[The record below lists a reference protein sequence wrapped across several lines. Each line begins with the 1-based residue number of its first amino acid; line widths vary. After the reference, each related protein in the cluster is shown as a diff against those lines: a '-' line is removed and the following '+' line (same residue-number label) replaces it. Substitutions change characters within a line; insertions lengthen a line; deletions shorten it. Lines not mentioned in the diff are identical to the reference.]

1 MKKVISFLLIIV
13 MLFVGVVDSTVFTY
27 ATNTVTIGDYI
38 LNPDVNFTPEDD
50 KEAQLWKYT
59 GSDTVLDIPEYIG
72 EYKITSVYGYIVSR
86 SYNPSLHI
94 EQINLPATVVDVDDA
109 EHYPFHLC
117 KDCSAINV
125 DENNPVFSSENGIL
139 YSKDFSRLIRVPCG
153 YPGTTFMVKDG
164 VKTIGK
170 SAMSDCRFTE
180 IEFSNTILSIE
191 SDFMEHSQ
199 VEELYFPDSL
209 QQISSLAFHN
219 NSKTKFVYFGK
230 NVKIDKGF
238 TQYDQKFSSDT
249 YGIIREFAV
258 SGNNPYLSVQDGIL
272 FNKDYSELICFPR
285 GKEFDTFVVP
295 NNVKRLA
302 DNAFSGTVLTTL
314 NTNNVEIIGRNTID
328 SNTIKHYILGEGL
341 KSIGIGGAFFAYQ
354 TKTWTFLSRDCEISV
369 YAYSGEKRT
378 VYGYY
383 DSSIH
388 QYYITKQVWH
398 DIIDFVLLDEAP
410 EQGFKYTDL
419 TNDTVRIDSYTGFD
433 TALEVPAYIDG
444 KKVVEIGAYAFRGN
458 TSITTLT
465 LPQTIERIGSHAF
478 DDLTKVTTLTI
489 PASVKKMDS
498 YALSGMSAL
507 TKLYVNSFSCIIG
520 ENAFP
525 DVRIFA
531 CSGSTAESYAG
542 NNKLS
547 FVSVG
552 HQFVSEEIENE
563 KLKKTCTLCGY
574 TEVVNNPNA
583 QHSYV
588 PEVIAP
594 TCTQEGYTVFTCS
607 VCGDFYTGDYR
618 AALGHEPFE
627 IKATAP
633 TCQVEGKTAGSQCAR
648 CHLILKEQEPIAVL
662 PHEYDG
668 GKITTAPTCITK
680 GIKTFTCRNCDASY
694 TEEVPLI
701 AHHYEKSVK
710 EPTCTEGGYTI
721 FTCSYCHDTYRGEE
735 TAMSA
740 HVPQV
745 IPAVAATCT
754 SEGSTEGSRCA
765 VCELILKAPQKTD
778 KLPHQYNAGVVTK
791 KATCQAAGTMT
802 YSCKNCEASYEKTIA
817 KIDHIYGNV
826 VKKAASFSQNGVV
839 NNECSMC
846 HALRKSTV
854 IKALKSVTLTNAVF
868 TYTGGKL
875 AAPKVI
881 VSDSAG
887 KTVATSQYTL
897 TYIARAN
904 GKAVSNISA
913 IGQYKV
919 QVKFK
924 KAYSGVKELYFTV
937 KPRAVVQ
944 YTPLTAKKAVS
955 ARWRKDTSATG
966 YQVVIAANKAFTVGK
981 KTITLNKNGI
991 AAQKFTGLKSGKI
1004 YYIKIR
1010 AYKRITV
1017 DGKSV
1022 NIFSSYS
1029 PVKAVK
1035 CK

>member
-13 MLFVGVVDSTVFTY
+13 MLFVGVVDSTFFTY

-38 LNPDVNFTPEDD
+38 LNLDVNFTPEDD

-72 EYKITSVYGYIVSR
+72 EYKITSVFYWVVQEKS
-86 SYNPSLHI
+86 NKKLHV
-94 EQINLPATVVDVDDA
+94 EQIRIPKTVV
-109 EHYPFHLC
+109 
-117 KDCSAINV
+117 NV
-125 DENNPVFSSENGIL
+125 DEDTNEPFSLCVDCTAFFVDEENPAYSSENGIL
-139 YSKDFSRLIRVPCG
+139 YSKDFTKLICVPCA
-153 YPGTTFMVKDG
+153 YPGKKLVIRDG
-164 VKTIGK
+164 VQVIGRG
-170 SAMSDCRFTE
+170 SLSDCHFTD
-180 IEFSNTILSIE
+180 IEFPNTLLSIE
-191 SDFMEHSQ
+191 DKFMEHSQ
-199 VEELYFPDSL
+199 VQELYFPDSL
-209 QQISSLAFHN
+209 ERISQLAFYYN
-219 NSKTKFVYFGK
+219 YKTKFVHFGA
-230 NVKIDKGF
+230 NTKIDSGF
-238 TQYDQKFSSDT
+238 WLIQSVEEYS
-249 YGIIREFAV
+249 V
-258 SGNNPYLSVQDGIL
+258 SGNNPYLSVKDGVL
-272 FNKDYSELICFPR
+272 FNKDKSVIIAYPPA
-285 GKEFDTFVVP
+285 KETDTYVIP
-295 NNVKRLA
+295 ESVKTIA
-302 DNAFSGTVLTTL
+302 PSAFYNCNITTL
-314 NTNNVEIIGRNTID
+314 HTNAVESIESESLNGSKAKFLIF
-328 SNTIKHYILGEGL
+328 GEKM
-341 KSIGIGGAFFAYQ
+341 KSLVVGSGFFNAEAR
-354 TKTWTFLSRDCEISV
+354 TFLSKDCVITSI
-369 YAYSGEKRT
+369 AFTGTKKT
-378 VYGYY
+378 IYGYY
-383 DSSIH
+383 GSTAYQFFYVNEAKRPYFNFI
-388 QYYITKQVWH
+388 
-398 DIIDFVLLDEAP
+398 LLDEEP
-410 EQGFKYTDL
+410 EQGFRYTDL
-419 TNDTVRIDSYTGFD
+419 TNDTVRIDSFTGFD
-433 TALEVPAYIDG
+433 TALEVPGYIDG

-465 LPQTIERIGSHAF
+465 LPSTLEQIDSHAF

-507 TKLYVNSFSCIIG
+507 TKLYVNSFSCEIG

-525 DVRIFA
+525 SARVFA

-542 NNKLS
+542 NNNLS

-588 PEVIAP
+588 AEVIAP
-594 TCTQEGYTVFTCS
+594 TCTQDGYTVFTCS
-607 VCGDFYTGDYR
+607 VCGDTYTSEYK

-680 GIKTFTCRNCDASY
+680 GVKTFTCRNCDASY
-694 TEEVPLI
+694 TEAVDYA
-701 AHHYEKSVK
+701 AHQYEKSVK
-710 EPTCTEGGYTI
+710 APTCTEGGYTTY
-721 FTCSYCHDTYRGEE
+721 TCSFCHNTYRGEE
-735 TAMSA
+735 TAMTA
-740 HVPQV
+740 HTPEV
-745 IPAVAATCT
+745 IVAVAATCT
-754 SEGSTEGSRCA
+754 SEGSTKGSKCA
-765 VCELILKAPQKTD
+765 SCGLILEAPQKIE

-791 KATCQAAGTMT
+791 KATCQATGVLT
-802 YSCKNCEASYEKTIA
+802 YNCKNCTAYYETTIA

-826 VKKAASFSQNGVV
+826 VKKAATFSQNGVV

-854 IKALKSVTLTNAVF
+854 IKALKSIRLTGTVF

-875 AAPKVI
+875 TTPKVI
-881 VSDSAG
+881 VKDSAG
-887 KTVATSQYTL
+887 KTVAATQYTL
-897 TYIARAN
+897 TYISRAN
-904 GKAVSNISA
+904 SKAVSSISA

-924 KAYSGVKELYFTV
+924 NAYSGIKYLYFTV
-937 KPRAVVQ
+937 KPRGITQ
-944 YTPLTAKKAVS
+944 YTPVAGKKAVS
-955 ARWRKDTSATG
+955 ARWKKDTSATG
-966 YQVVIAANKAFTVGK
+966 YQVVIAANKAFTAGK
-981 KTITLNKNGI
+981 KVYTVNKNSI
-991 AAQKFTGLKSGKI
+991 AAQKITGLKSGKI

-1017 DGKSV
+1017 DGKNL
-1022 NIFSSYS
+1022 NIYSSYS
-1029 PVKAVK
+1029 TVKAVK

>member
-1 MKKVISFLLIIV
+1 MP
-13 MLFVGVVDSTVFTY
+13 DS
-27 ATNTVTIGDYI
+27 
-38 LNPDVNFTPEDD
+38 
-50 KEAQLWKYT
+50 
-59 GSDTVLDIPEYIG
+59 VL
-72 EYKITSVYGYIVSR
+72 K
-86 SYNPSLHI
+86 
-94 EQINLPATVVDVDDA
+94 
-109 EHYPFHLC
+109 
-117 KDCSAINV
+117 
-125 DENNPVFSSENGIL
+125 
-139 YSKDFSRLIRVPCG
+139 
-153 YPGTTFMVKDG
+153 
-164 VKTIGK
+164 IGK
-170 SAMSDCRFTE
+170 YAFFHSD
-180 IEFSNTILSIE
+180 I
-191 SDFMEHSQ
+191 
-199 VEELYFPDSL
+199 
-209 QQISSLAFHN
+209 
-219 NSKTKFVYFGK
+219 KTLV
-230 NVKIDKGF
+230 
-238 TQYDQKFSSDT
+238 
-249 YGIIREFAV
+249 A
-258 SGNNPYLSVQDGIL
+258 
-272 FNKDYSELICFPR
+272 
-285 GKEFDTFVVP
+285 
-295 NNVKRLA
+295 
-302 DNAFSGTVLTTL
+302 
-314 NTNNVEIIGRNTID
+314 NNVESVEANAFTIENTGQFK
-328 SNTIKHYILGEGL
+328 SVVFGENL
-341 KSIGIGGAFFAYQ
+341 KSIVIDGGLFGIVS
-354 TKTWTFLSRDCEISV
+354 WTFLSKDFLIKVS
-369 YAYSGEKRT
+369 SLPTTKKT

-383 DSSIH
+383 GSSA
-388 QYYITKQVWH
+388 YRLFYVDEAKRPYF
-398 DIIDFVLLDEAP
+398 DFVLLDEAP

-419 TNDTVRIDSYTGFD
+419 TNDTIRIDSFTGFD
-433 TALEVPAYIDG
+433 TALEVPGYIDG

-465 LPQTIERIGSHAF
+465 LPSTLEQIDSHAF

-507 TKLYVNSFSCIIG
+507 TKLYVNSFSCEIG

-525 DVRIFA
+525 SARVFA

-542 NNKLS
+542 NNNLS

-588 PEVIAP
+588 AEVIAP

-607 VCGDFYTGDYR
+607 VCGDTYTSEYK

-633 TCQVEGKTAGSQCAR
+633 TCQVEGKTAGVQCAR
-648 CHLILKEQEPIAVL
+648 CHLVLKEQEPIALL

-680 GIKTFTCRNCDASY
+680 GVKTFTCRNCDASY

-740 HVPQV
+740 HVSQV

-765 VCELILKAPQKTD
+765 VCGLVLEAPHKTDKLPHQYDSGTLTMAPTCVKEGSKVYRCIHCDAVSTAVVKKIPHDYVAVVKPASCTETGYTTYTCAYCHNTYRDNLTPVLPHSPQVISAVAATCTSEGSTKGSKCASCGLILEAPQKIE

-791 KATCQAAGTMT
+791 KATCQATGVLT
-802 YSCKNCEASYEKTIA
+802 YNCKNCTASYEKTIA
-817 KIDHIYGNV
+817 KIGHIYRNV
-826 VKKAASFSQNGVV
+826 VKKAATFSQNGVV

-854 IKALKSVTLTNAVF
+854 IKALKSIRLTGTVF

-875 AAPKVI
+875 ATPKVI
-881 VSDSAG
+881 VKDSAG
-887 KTVATSQYTL
+887 KTVAATQYTL
-897 TYIARAN
+897 TYISRAN
-904 GKAVSNISA
+904 SKAVSSISA

-924 KAYSGVKELYFTV
+924 KAYSGVKKLYFTV

-955 ARWRKDTSATG
+955 ARWRKDASATG
-966 YQVVIAANKAFTVGK
+966 YQVVIAANKAFTAGK

-1022 NIFSSYS
+1022 NIYSSYS

>member
-1 MKKVISFLLIIV
+1 MKKAVSFLLIIAL
-13 MLFVGVVDSTVFTY
+13 LFAGIADSAVFTY
-27 ATNTVTIGDYI
+27 AADTITIGDYV
-38 LNPDVNFTPEDD
+38 LNPGVNFTPEDD
-50 KEAQLWKYT
+50 KEAQIRSYS
-59 GSDTVLDIPEYIG
+59 GSETVLDIPEFIG
-72 EYKITSVYGYIVSR
+72 EYKITSIYANMFGAYASR
-86 SYNPSLHI
+86 NQHVEKLSIP
-94 EQINLPATVVDVDDA
+94 QTVIDLGENNEEPLA
-109 EHYPFHLC
+109 GC
-117 KDCSAINV
+117 KYCSEISVA
-125 DENNPVFSSENGIL
+125 DENPVYASENGIL
-139 YSKDFSRLIRVPCG
+139 YSKDKTKLLCVPCA
-153 YPGTTFMVKDG
+153 YPGESLVIRNG
-164 VKTIGK
+164 VQVIGRG
-170 SAMSDCRFTE
+170 ALSDCRFTDIVFPE
-180 IEFSNTILSIE
+180 TLLSIE
-191 SDFMEHSQ
+191 TRFMKNSNVTEM
-199 VEELYFPDSL
+199 YFPNSL
-209 QQISSLAFHN
+209 ISISNTAFDYN
-219 NSKTKFVYFGK
+219 QKTQFVYFGT
-230 NVKIDKGF
+230 NTKIESGF
-238 TQYDQKFSSDT
+238 ISNLKTAIRAFSVAGD
-249 YGIIREFAV
+249 
-258 SGNNPYLSVQDGIL
+258 NPHLSVADGIL
-272 FNKDYSELICFPR
+272 FNKDKSVIIAYPSS
-285 GKEFDTFVVP
+285 KTADTYVIP
-295 NNVKRLA
+295 DSVKTVA
-302 DNAFSGTVLTTL
+302 PAAFYNCDITTL
-314 NTNNVEIIGRNTID
+314 HTNAVESIESESLSGCKAKSLIF
-328 SNTIKHYILGEGL
+328 GEKM
-341 KSIGIGGAFFAYQ
+341 KSLVVGAGFFNAD
-354 TKTWTFLSRDCEISV
+354 TRTFLSKDCTIKFESFT
-369 YAYSGEKRT
+369 GTKKT

-383 DSSIH
+383 GSTAYQSFYLNEDKRP
-388 QYYITKQVWH
+388 YF
-398 DIIDFVLLDEAP
+398 DFILLDEAP

-419 TNDTVRIDSYTGFD
+419 TNDTIRIDSFTGFD
-433 TALEVPAYIDG
+433 TALEVPGYIDG

-465 LPQTIERIGSHAF
+465 LPQTLEQIDSHAF

-498 YALSGMSAL
+498 YALNGMSAL
-507 TKLYVNSFSCIIG
+507 TKLYVNSFSCEIG

-525 DVRIFA
+525 SARVFA

-542 NNKLS
+542 NNNLS

-588 PEVIAP
+588 AEVIAP

-607 VCGDFYTGDYR
+607 VCGDTYTSEYK

-668 GKITTAPTCITK
+668 GKITTAPTCITR

-710 EPTCTEGGYTI
+710 EPTCTEGGYTT

-740 HVPQV
+740 HVSQV

-765 VCELILKAPQKTD
+765 VCGLVLEAPQKTE
-778 KLPHQYNAGVVTK
+778 KLSHQYDSGVVTK

-802 YSCKNCEASYEKTIA
+802 YSCKNCEASYEKAIA
-817 KIDHIYGNV
+817 KIGHNYGNV

-854 IKALKSVTLTNAVF
+854 IKALKSVTLTNTVF

-881 VSDSAG
+881 VRDSAG
-887 KTVATSQYTL
+887 KTVAASQYTL

-904 GKAVSNISA
+904 GKAVSSISA

-944 YTPLTAKKAVS
+944 YTPLTAKKVVS
-955 ARWRKDTSATG
+955 ARWRKDTSTTG
-966 YQVVIAANKAFTVGK
+966 YQVVIAANKTFTAGK

-1004 YYIKIR
+1004 YYIKVR

-1022 NIFSSYS
+1022 NIYSSYS